1 VTIDPRGEHVF
12 VGAWDPEAPAI
23 GVAERLLRRM
33 PSSWAAAIPAH
44 RPAHLQVDHATRIG
58 PLAPAALA
66 RTGAPLRWTAFRDR
80 PCPEGD
86 VIMRASRV
94 VMLVVG
100 VLLALAGLA
109 LGAAG
114 TGLLVAYAAGGDQDG
129 YLTSP
134 TFALE
139 TETHAVTA
147 EELEFTQAPGDW
159 TPWGDRLDLRV
170 TVTPAEGPVFVG
182 IAPRDDVAAYLD
194 GVAHDELQRLDLPG
208 ATYLRQSGQ
217 RAPAPPSTET
227 FWAESVEGT
236 GTQTLTWTAQSGQ
249 WAVVVMNAD
258 ASPGVAVEATAG
270 AHTDLL
276 LPIGI
281 GLLIAALV
289 LLGAGAALIVAAVA
303 TSRAPAPAATVP
315 VAAHALPVDARV
327 HPVVLVGHLD
337 PQVGRWQWL
346 VKWLLLVPHLVV
358 LVFLWVAFVVL
369 TIVAGVAILF
379 TGRYPPALFE
389 FNLGVLRWS
398 WRVGFYGYSALGT
411 DRYPP
416 FTLDR
421 ADYPADLDIAYP
433 TRLSRGLVL
442 VKWWLLAIPHYLIVA
457 VLTGG
462 GATWTYQVTTDTSW
476 QIALGG
482 GLIGVLVLVAGV
494 ALLFTARYPAGLFE
508 LIVGLNRWV
517 YRVIAYAALMTDQ
530 YPPFR
535 LDLGG
540 DEPRPAPPTPTA
552 GPAGAQPPMRTPQH
566 T

>member
-1 VTIDPRGEHVF
+1 
-12 VGAWDPEAPAI
+12 
-23 GVAERLLRRM
+23 
-33 PSSWAAAIPAH
+33 
-44 RPAHLQVDHATRIG
+44 
-58 PLAPAALA
+58 
-66 RTGAPLRWTAFRDR
+66 
-80 PCPEGD
+80 
-86 VIMRASRV
+86 MRASRV
-94 VMLVVG
+94 VMLVIG
-100 VLLALAGLA
+100 VLLALSGLGLA
-109 LGAAG
+109 AAG
-114 TGLLVAYAAGGDQDG
+114 TGVLVAYGVGGDQDG

-134 TFALE
+134 SFDLQ
-139 TETHAVTA
+139 TETYAVTA
-147 EELEFTQAPGDW
+147 EELELIQAPGDW

-170 TVTPAEGPVFVG
+170 TVTSSDGPVFVG
-182 IAPRDDVAAYLD
+182 IAPRAELAAYLD
-194 GVAHDELQRLDLPG
+194 GVAHVELQRLDLPG
-208 ATYLRQSGQ
+208 ATYLPSAGDRE
-217 RAPAPPSTET
+217 PAPPATET
-227 FWAESVEGT
+227 FWVESVEGT
-236 GTQTLTWTAQSGQ
+236 GSQTLTWSAEAGRWS
-249 WAVVVMNAD
+249 VVVMNAD

-289 LLGAGAALIVAAVA
+289 LLGAGTALIVAAVA
-303 TSRAPAPAATVP
+303 TSRDTAPTAPLP
-315 VAAHALPVDARV
+315 AHTRPVDART

-346 VKWLLLVPHLVV
+346 VKWLLLIPHLVV

-369 TIVAGVAILF
+369 TAVAGVAILF
-379 TGRYPPALFE
+379 TGSYPRSLFD

-398 WRVGFYGYSALGT
+398 WRVSFYGYSALGT

-416 FTLDR
+416 FTLDP

-433 TRLSRGLVL
+433 QQLSRGLVL

-462 GATWTYQVTTDTSW
+462 AATWTYQVSTDTSW

-494 ALLFTARYPAGLFE
+494 ALLFTARYPAGLFD
-508 LIVGLNRWV
+508 LVIGLNRWV
-517 YRVIAYAALMTDQ
+517 YRVIAYAALMTDT

-540 DEPRPAPPTPTA
+540 DEPRPAPPGPTS
-552 GPAGAQPPMRTPQH
+552 GPTDARPSLRTPQH

>member
-1 VTIDPRGEHVF
+1 
-12 VGAWDPEAPAI
+12 
-23 GVAERLLRRM
+23 
-33 PSSWAAAIPAH
+33 
-44 RPAHLQVDHATRIG
+44 
-58 PLAPAALA
+58 
-66 RTGAPLRWTAFRDR
+66 
-80 PCPEGD
+80 
-86 VIMRASRV
+86 MRASRV
-94 VMLVVG
+94 VMLVIG
-100 VLLALAGLA
+100 ILLALAGLG

-114 TGLLVAYAAGGDQDG
+114 TGALVAYGVGGDQDG
-129 YLTSP
+129 YMTSP
-134 TFALE
+134 DFDLR
-139 TETHAVTA
+139 TETYAITA
-147 EELEFTQAPGDW
+147 EELELVEAPGDW

-182 IAPRDDVAAYLD
+182 IGPRADVSAYLD
-194 GVAHDELQRLDLPG
+194 GVAHQELQRLGLPG
-208 ATYLRQSGQ
+208 ATYLAHPGEREPS
-217 RAPAPPSTET
+217 APSAET
-227 FWAESVEGT
+227 FWVGSVEGT
-236 GTQTLTWTAQSGQ
+236 GAQTLTWTAEAGRWS
-249 WAVVVMNAD
+249 VVVMNAD

-289 LLGAGAALIVAAVA
+289 LLGAGTALIVAAVA
-303 TSRAPAPAATVP
+303 TSRGTAPRAPTAPVP
-315 VAAHALPVDARV
+315 AHTLPLEGRI

-346 VKWLLLVPHLVV
+346 IKWLLLVPHLIV
-358 LVFLWVAFVVL
+358 LIFLWVAFVVL
-369 TIVAGVAILF
+369 TIVAGVAIVF
-379 TGRYPPALFE
+379 TGRYPLALFE

-398 WRVGFYGYSALGT
+398 WRVSFYGYSALGT

-416 FTLDR
+416 FTLER
-421 ADYPADLDIAYP
+421 TDYPADLDIAYP
-433 TRLSRGLVL
+433 EQLSRGLVL
-442 VKWWLLAIPHYLIVA
+442 VKWWLLAVPHYLIVA

-462 GATWTYQVTTDTSW
+462 GATWTYQVSTDTSW
-476 QIALGG
+476 QVALGG

-517 YRVIAYAALMTDQ
+517 YRVIAYAALMTDR

-540 DEPRPAPPTPTA
+540 DEPRPAPPAPTA
-552 GPAGAQPPMRTPQH
+552 GPAGAQPPVPTPQH

>member
-1 VTIDPRGEHVF
+1 MRG
-12 VGAWDPEAPAI
+12 
-23 GVAERLLRRM
+23 
-33 PSSWAAAIPAH
+33 
-44 RPAHLQVDHATRIG
+44 
-58 PLAPAALA
+58 
-66 RTGAPLRWTAFRDR
+66 
-80 PCPEGD
+80 
-86 VIMRASRV
+86 SRV

-100 VLLALAGLA
+100 TLLALTGLG

-114 TGLLVAYAAGGDQDG
+114 TGVLIAHAVGGDADG
-129 YLTSP
+129 FLTTP
-134 TFALE
+134 TFDLE
-139 TETHAVTA
+139 TETYAITA
-147 EELEFTQAPGDW
+147 EELEFVQAPGDW

-170 TVTPAEGPVFVG
+170 TVSSSNGPVFVG
-182 IAPRDDVAAYLD
+182 IAARDDVTAYLD

-208 ATYLRQSGQ
+208 ATYLPHAGE
-217 RAPAPPSTET
+217 AVPAPPSTEA
-227 FWAESVEGT
+227 FWAEAVEGT
-236 GTQTLTWTAQSGQ
+236 GTQTLTWPAQSGR

-289 LLGAGAALIVAAVA
+289 LLGAGTALIVAAVA
-303 TSRAPAPAATVP
+303 TSRDTAPTAPTAPIPAY
-315 VAAHALPVDARV
+315 ARPVDART

-358 LVFLWVAFVVL
+358 LVVLWVAFVAL
-369 TIVAGVAILF
+369 TLVAGVAILF

-398 WRVGFYGYSALGT
+398 WRVSFYGYSALGT

-416 FTLDR
+416 FTLDP
-421 ADYPADLDIAYP
+421 ADYPADLDVAYP
-433 TRLSRGLVL
+433 VRLSRGLVL

-462 GATWTYQVTTDTSW
+462 AATWTYQVSADTSW

-494 ALLFTARYPAGLFE
+494 ALLFTGRYPAGLFD
-508 LIVGLNRWV
+508 LVIGCNRWV

-540 DEPRPAPPTPTA
+540 DEPRPAPPTPTS
-552 GPAGAQPPMRTPQH
+552 GPSGVEPPVT
-566 T
+566 TATS

>member
-1 VTIDPRGEHVF
+1 
-12 VGAWDPEAPAI
+12 
-23 GVAERLLRRM
+23 
-33 PSSWAAAIPAH
+33 
-44 RPAHLQVDHATRIG
+44 
-58 PLAPAALA
+58 
-66 RTGAPLRWTAFRDR
+66 
-80 PCPEGD
+80 
-86 VIMRASRV
+86 MRASRV

-100 VLLALAGLA
+100 ILLALTGLG

-114 TGLLVAYAAGGDQDG
+114 TGVLVAYGAGGDADG
-129 YLTSP
+129 FLTSP
-134 TFALE
+134 DFDLQTDTYAI
-139 TETHAVTA
+139 TA
-147 EELEFTQAPGDW
+147 EELELVEAPGDW

-170 TVTPAEGPVFVG
+170 TVNAAEQPVFVG
-182 IAPRDDVAAYLD
+182 IAPWAEVTAYLD

-208 ATYLRQSGQ
+208 ATYLTHPGEREPS
-217 RAPAPPSTET
+217 APSTET
-227 FWAESVEGT
+227 FWAESAEGT
-236 GTQTLTWTAQSGQ
+236 GTQTLTWSAEDGRWS
-249 WAVVVMNAD
+249 VVVMNAD

-281 GLLIAALV
+281 GLLVTALV
-289 LLGAGAALIVAAVA
+289 LLGAGTALIVAAVA
-303 TSRAPAPAATVP
+303 TSRAPVPAPTSPTAP
-315 VAAHALPVDARV
+315 LPAHSLPVGARV

-346 VKWLLLVPHLVV
+346 FKWLLLIPHLVV
-358 LVFLWVAFVVL
+358 LVFLWVAFVIL
-369 TIVAGVAILF
+369 TAVAGVAILF
-379 TGRYPPALFE
+379 TGRYPRSLFD

-398 WRVGFYGYSALGT
+398 WRVSFYGYSALGT

-416 FTLDR
+416 FALDPT
-421 ADYPADLDIAYP
+421 DYPAHLDIAYP
-433 TRLSRGLVL
+433 ERLSRGLVL

-462 GATWTYQVTTDTSW
+462 AATWTYQVSTDTSW

-494 ALLFTARYPAGLFE
+494 ALLFTARYPAGLFD
-508 LIVGLNRWV
+508 LVMGCNRWV

-535 LDLGG
+535 LDPGS
-540 DEPRPAPPTPTA
+540 DEPRPAPPTPPTS
-552 GPAGAQPPMRTPQH
+552 GPTSARPPARTPQH

>member
-1 VTIDPRGEHVF
+1 
-12 VGAWDPEAPAI
+12 
-23 GVAERLLRRM
+23 
-33 PSSWAAAIPAH
+33 
-44 RPAHLQVDHATRIG
+44 
-58 PLAPAALA
+58 
-66 RTGAPLRWTAFRDR
+66 
-80 PCPEGD
+80 
-86 VIMRASRV
+86 MRASRV
-94 VMLVVG
+94 VMLVIG
-100 VLLALAGLA
+100 ILLALSGLG

-114 TGLLVAYAAGGDQDG
+114 TGMLIAYGVGGDQDG

-134 TFALE
+134 AFDLQTDTYAI
-139 TETHAVTA
+139 TA
-147 EELEFTQAPGDW
+147 EELELVQAPGDW

-170 TVTPAEGPVFVG
+170 TVTASEEPVFVG
-182 IAPRDDVAAYLD
+182 IAPRAEVSAYLD

-208 ATYLRQSGQ
+208 ATYLPSDGDRE
-217 RAPAPPSTET
+217 PAPPSTET

-236 GTQTLTWTAQSGQ
+236 GTQTLTWSAEAGRWS
-249 WAVVVMNAD
+249 VVVMNAD

-270 AHTDLL
+270 ARTDLL

-303 TSRAPAPAATVP
+303 TSRAPAPAAPVP
-315 VAAHALPVDARV
+315 VAAHTVPSDART

-346 VKWLLLVPHLVV
+346 VKWLLLIPHIVV

-369 TIVAGVAILF
+369 TAVAGVAILF
-379 TGRYPPALFE
+379 TGRYPPALFD

-398 WRVGFYGYSALGT
+398 WRVSFYGYSALGT

-416 FTLDR
+416 FTLER
-421 ADYPADLDIAYP
+421 TDYPADLDIAYP
-433 TRLSRGLVL
+433 EQLSRGLVL

-462 GATWTYQVTTDTSW
+462 AATWTYQVSTDTSW

-482 GLIGVLVLVAGV
+482 GLIGVLVLVAGI
-494 ALLFTARYPAGLFE
+494 ALLFTTRYPAGLFD
-508 LIVGLNRWV
+508 LVIGCNRWV
-517 YRVIAYAALMTDQ
+517 YRVIAYAALMTDT

-540 DEPRPAPPTPTA
+540 EEPRPAPPSPTS
-552 GPAGAQPPMRTPQH
+552 GPTDAQPPLRTPQH

>member
-1 VTIDPRGEHVF
+1 VTG
-12 VGAWDPEAPAI
+12 
-23 GVAERLLRRM
+23 
-33 PSSWAAAIPAH
+33 
-44 RPAHLQVDHATRIG
+44 
-58 PLAPAALA
+58 
-66 RTGAPLRWTAFRDR
+66 
-80 PCPEGD
+80 
-86 VIMRASRV
+86 
-94 VMLVVG
+94 
-100 VLLALAGLA
+100 
-109 LGAAG
+109 
-114 TGLLVAYAAGGDQDG
+114 
-129 YLTSP
+129 
-134 TFALE
+134 
-139 TETHAVTA
+139 
-147 EELEFTQAPGDW
+147 
-159 TPWGDRLDLRV
+159 
-170 TVTPAEGPVFVG
+170 
-182 IAPRDDVAAYLD
+182 YLD
-194 GVAHDELQRLDLPG
+194 GVAHDDLPG
-208 ATYLRQSGQ
+208 ATYLRHAGQ
-217 RAPAPPSTET
+217 RAPAPPSSET
-227 FWAESVEGT
+227 FWAASVEGT
-236 GTQTLTWTAQSGQ
+236 GTQTLTWPAQSGQ

-289 LLGAGAALIVAAVA
+289 LLGAGAALIVAAVV
-303 TSRAPAPAATVP
+303 SRAPAPAATVP
-315 VAAHALPVDARV
+315 VAAHALPVDARF

-358 LVFLWVAFVVL
+358 LIFLWVAFVVL
-369 TIVAGVAILF
+369 TLVAGVAILF

-398 WRVGFYGYSALGT
+398 WRVSFYGYSALGT

-416 FTLDR
+416 FTLER
-421 ADYPADLDIAYP
+421 TDYPADLDIAYP
-433 TRLSRGLVL
+433 ERLSRGLVL

-540 DEPRPAPPTPTA
+540 DEPRPAPPTPTV

>member
-1 VTIDPRGEHVF
+1 
-12 VGAWDPEAPAI
+12 
-23 GVAERLLRRM
+23 
-33 PSSWAAAIPAH
+33 
-44 RPAHLQVDHATRIG
+44 
-58 PLAPAALA
+58 
-66 RTGAPLRWTAFRDR
+66 
-80 PCPEGD
+80 
-86 VIMRASRV
+86 
-94 VMLVVG
+94 MLVVG
-100 VLLALAGLA
+100 VLLALTGMG

-114 TGLLVAYAAGGDQDG
+114 TGVLFAYTAGGDADG
-129 YLTSP
+129 FLTSP
-134 TFALE
+134 TFELQ
-139 TETHAVTA
+139 TDTYAVTA
-147 EELEFTQAPGDW
+147 EELELVEAPGDW

-170 TVTPAEGPVFVG
+170 TVTSSAEGPVFVG
-182 IAPRDDVAAYLD
+182 IAPRADVAAYLD

-208 ATYLRQSGQ
+208 ATYLPSAGD
-217 RAPAPPSTET
+217 RAPAPPTSET
-227 FWAESVEGT
+227 FWVESVEGT
-236 GTQTLTWTAQSGQ
+236 APQTLDWSAEAGRWS
-249 WAVVVMNAD
+249 VVVMNAD

-289 LLGAGAALIVAAVA
+289 LLGAGTALIVAAVA
-303 TSRAPAPAATVP
+303 TSRDTAPTAPPVP
-315 VAAHALPVDARV
+315 VSASTFPVDART

-369 TIVAGVAILF
+369 TAVAGVAILF
-379 TGRYPPALFE
+379 TGRYPRSLFD

-398 WRVGFYGYSALGT
+398 WRVSFYGYSALGT

-421 ADYPADLDIAYP
+421 TDYPADLDIAYP
-433 TRLSRGLVL
+433 QQLSRGLVL

-462 GATWTYQVTTDTSW
+462 AATWTYQVSTDTSW
-476 QIALGG
+476 QIVLGG

-494 ALLFTARYPAGLFE
+494 ALLFTARYPAGLFD
-508 LIVGLNRWV
+508 LVIGCNRWV
-517 YRVIAYAALMTDQ
+517 YRVIAYAALMTDT

-535 LDLGG
+535 LDPGG
-540 DEPRPAPPTPTA
+540 DEPRPAPPGPTS
-552 GPAGAQPPMRTPQH
+552 GPTDARPPLRTPQH